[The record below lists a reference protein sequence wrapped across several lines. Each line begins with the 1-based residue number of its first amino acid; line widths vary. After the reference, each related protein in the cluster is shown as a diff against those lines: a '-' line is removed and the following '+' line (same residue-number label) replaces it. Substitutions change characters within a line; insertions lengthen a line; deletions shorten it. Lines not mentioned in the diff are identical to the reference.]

1 MQVIPN
7 NTISFLKELKLNN
20 NRDWFNEN
28 KDQFKSIQADIK
40 TFANEVKDS
49 LNISDDIEKV
59 KIFRIYRDIRFS
71 KDKTPFK
78 KNIGMAF
85 HRAKPELRGGY
96 YLSLIHI

>member
-40 TFANEVKDS
+40 TFSNEVKDS
-49 LNISDDIEKV
+49 LNISDDIE
-59 KIFRIYRDIRFS
+59 
-71 KDKTPFK
+71 
-78 KNIGMAF
+78 
-85 HRAKPELRGGY
+85 
-96 YLSLIHI
+96 

>member
-49 LNISDDIEKV
+49 LNNSDDIEKV

-71 KDKTPFK
+71 KDKTNFRK
-78 KNIGMAF
+78 IIF
-85 HRAKPELRGGY
+85 RIR
-96 YLSLIHI
+96 

>member
-78 KNIGMAF
+78 KYWDGF
-85 HRAKPELRGGY
+85 
-96 YLSLIHI
+96 S

>member
-59 KIFRIYRDIRFS
+59 KIFRDF
-71 KDKTPFK
+71 
-78 KNIGMAF
+78 G
-85 HRAKPELRGGY
+85 
-96 YLSLIHI
+96 